1 MPERMREEAKAL
13 MEKWPVLRKGEM
25 PVTEVPPFLR
35 RFLPELLQLHLGA
48 P

>member
-25 PVTEVPPFLR
+25 PVTEVPPYLR
-35 RFLPELLQLHLGA
+35 RSLLELL
-48 P
+48 